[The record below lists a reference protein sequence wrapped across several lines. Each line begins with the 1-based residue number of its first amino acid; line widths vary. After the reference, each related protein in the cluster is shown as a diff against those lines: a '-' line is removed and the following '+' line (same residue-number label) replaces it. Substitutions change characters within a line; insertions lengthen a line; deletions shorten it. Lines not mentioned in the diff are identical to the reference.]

1 MTNYRQTMSQA
12 LEYMHFVKE
21 TSVLERELTDK
32 ELKRREEI
40 AKDLDDQ
47 EFKDRYGKDW
57 MQVKMGTAT
66 KMAKAED
73 LDEKADVSLKKKAE
87 KSGISASILK
97 QVYNRGVAA
106 WRTGHRP
113 GTTPEQWGH
122 ARVNSFISKS
132 SGTWGGA
139 DKDLA
144 AKAKGQKEEVE
155 LDEVGGA
162 AFGGTIDKIQK
173 VVDDKQATKIDGVMV
188 DTFTA
193 SLIMNIFNKVN
204 KQNQDK
210 MRKMKVTQLA
220 KAAYKLAG
228 VKEEVELDERMKLPR
243 QLIDT
248 NKEVMLV
255 KKNKVIV
262 VDKKDQDKYM
272 KQGWILAEEVELD
285 EVFNGTKKDIRKIA
299 RATDNALRKRSAQI
313 QKMLKSKTNEKG
325 RGLTD
330 FEFDHI
336 SDEGDAIAAELVYR
350 KKGGKDPIS
359 DDIPP
364 HLKKFVNEELDL
376 DEGKMQDVW
385 QKKNAKSLSVGPFE
399 LLRGK
404 SGVHTIKRSGK
415 VIGDFSY
422 DSDADNF
429 VANIKGMKGQFVGD
443 DIDSLFT
450 HLQKNHKEEIEEA
463 SAAADARRA
472 MRRDP
477 DMKQRAFSKDD
488 SATDDD
494 KKAASKNIM
503 VQMRKAQSLRGK
515 FDVEFQDGKKV
526 KIPAKMAIAV
536 QQKYNSMRKPADKEK
551 FQAKVAKSYK
561 DMLTALKEQ
570 GEAPAAAT
578 PDYKA
583 GGKSKADEYR
593 QKAKQMVGT
602 EGFASDAQRKAAFAS
617 GYKEKGKKNKKESVL
632 DRIDKKL
639 KEIKNG

>member
-21 TSVLERELTDK
+21 TNVLERELTDK

-40 AKDLDDQ
+40 AKELDDQ

-155 LDEVGGA
+155 LDENN
-162 AFGGTIDKIQK
+162 
-173 VVDDKQATKIDGVMV
+173 
-188 DTFTA
+188 
-193 SLIMNIFNKVN
+193 L
-204 KQNQDK
+204 DK
-210 MRKMKVTQLA
+210 MRKAAGGAKQTLKMKDGSIGMDSFTASAIMQIYDKVNDKNKKTIENMMKNGKKADIMKLA
-220 KAAYKLAG
+220 KFAMSKVNAEY
-228 VKEEVELDERMKLPR
+228 VPEEFEEEFELDERMKLPR

-272 KQGWILAEEVELD
+272 KQGWILAEEVE
-285 EVFNGTKKDIRKIA
+285 
-299 RATDNALRKRSAQI
+299 
-313 QKMLKSKTNEKG
+313 
-325 RGLTD
+325 
-330 FEFDHI
+330 
-336 SDEGDAIAAELVYR
+336 
-350 KKGGKDPIS
+350 
-359 DDIPP
+359 
-364 HLKKFVNEELDL
+364 L

-429 VANIKGMKGQFVGD
+429 VANIKGMKGQWTGN

-450 HLQKNHKEEIEEA
+450 HLQKVHKEEVELDEKRDMSAPPVSAKVIEDDGFRLVMKFKDGTTEALPSIGRPSMQNLKGIVDKNILKNPKRKAWVPVVSAAMKKGPVKEEVEIEEA

-551 FQAKVAKSYK
+551 FQAKIAKSYK
-561 DMLTALKEQ
+561 DMLTALK
-570 GEAPAAAT
+570 
-578 PDYKA
+578 
-583 GGKSKADEYR
+583 
-593 QKAKQMVGT
+593 